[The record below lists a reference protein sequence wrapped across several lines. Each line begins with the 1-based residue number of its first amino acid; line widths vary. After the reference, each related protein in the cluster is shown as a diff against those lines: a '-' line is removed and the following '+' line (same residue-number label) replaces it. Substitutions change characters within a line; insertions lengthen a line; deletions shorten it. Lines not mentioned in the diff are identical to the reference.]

1 MLPGRISI
9 SRTSSNR
16 EDDYISISIV
26 DESSHVQFVDVKMS
40 LLDFA
45 NAITGVAFNSC
56 DFELRHP
63 ELVGMKREHK
73 SELLP
78 CSKFGDTVEDLQKIL
93 DPFEVDGWFGSL
105 YDLTNH
111 HNRSRFGDQVRVG
124 FIRYVP
130 SDEKNVNEDAG

>member
-1 MLPGRISI
+1 VLPGKITISK
-9 SRTSSNR
+9 TSCNL

-45 NAITGVAFNSC
+45 NAITGLAFNSC

-63 ELVGMKREHK
+63 ELVGMKRESK

-78 CSKFGDTVEDLQKIL
+78 RPKFGCSVVDLQRIL
-93 DPFEVDGWFGSL
+93 DPFEVDGWFGSF
-105 YDLTNH
+105 YDMKNH
-111 HNRSRFGDQVRVG
+111 HNWVGDNQVSVG
-124 FIRYVP
+124 FTRYVP
-130 SDEKNVNEDAG
+130 SDEENEDEDVN